1 MTTTSS
7 STSISRKDYIFSISI
22 IGLFFFIFGFVTW
35 LNGILIPF
43 LRTAC
48 ELNDFEA
55 YFVTF
60 AFYVSYLVMALPS
73 SVVLKKT
80 GFKNGMSL
88 GLWIMAAGSLIFIPA
103 AMTRTFSLFLL
114 GLFVEGT
121 GLALLQTASNPYIT
135 IIGPPESAAKRI
147 SIMGIANKFAGAIAP
162 IILASIIL
170 KDSKVLAE
178 KLAQAADAATRTVL
192 LDELATRVIMPYLVM
207 AVVLVL
213 LGLLLRFAHL
223 PEIDTDAEDTTS
235 SESNAS
241 KTSIWQFPHLILG
254 VIALFFYVGVEVIA
268 GDSIIRYG
276 QSIGIA
282 MDSAKYF
289 TSLTLLSM
297 ILGYIIG
304 ITCIPKYLNQ
314 TTALKICTILGVIFS
329 LGAILTPAHLVF
341 SMSFIDIM
349 TFKSIQLVL
358 PVTVLFVALLGLAN
372 ALVWPA
378 MWPLALN
385 GLGRFTKTGS
395 AMLIMAIAGGA
406 LLPLVYGKLAVN
418 FSTQFA
424 YWICVPSYLVIMY
437 YAFIGHNWYI
447 DVLKKYAK
455 FNGRARRKEYW
466 MFTLLNIIFY
476 SVAMLIDFGL
486 ERPFIIGIANIYALA
501 VLVPIL
507 AVSVRRLHDVGKSG
521 WMILLSLIP
530 IIGSIWL
537 LVLLL
542 TESDPD
548 ENEFGLNPKKI
559 FTS

>member
-1 MTTTSS
+1 MTTTNSS
-7 STSISRKDYIFSISI
+7 NGISRKDYIFSITI

-48 ELNDFEA
+48 ELNDFQA

-60 AFYVSYLVMALPS
+60 AFYISYFVMALPS
-73 SVVLKKT
+73 SAVLKKT

-88 GLWIMAAGSLIFIPA
+88 GLWIMAAGAMIFIPA
-103 AMTRTFSLFLL
+103 AMTRTFSLFLI

-135 IIGPPESAAKRI
+135 IIGPRESAAKRI

-178 KLAQAADAATRTVL
+178 KLSQAADAVTRTVL
-192 LDELATRVIMPYLVM
+192 LDELASRVIMPYIVM
-207 AVVLVL
+207 AVILVL

-223 PEIDTDAEDTTS
+223 PEVDTDAEDEAS
-235 SESNAS
+235 GESYDK
-241 KTSIWQFPHLILG
+241 KTSVWQFPHLLLG
-254 VIALFFYVGVEVIA
+254 VVALFFYVGVEVIA
-268 GDSIIRYG
+268 GDTIIRYG

-282 MDSAKYF
+282 IESAKYF

-297 ILGYIIG
+297 ILGYLTGIIF
-304 ITCIPKYLNQ
+304 IPKYLSQ
-314 TTALKICTILGVIFS
+314 VTALRICTILGVIFS

-349 TFKSIQLVL
+349 TFKSIELVL

-378 MWPLALN
+378 MWPLALD
-385 GLGRFTKTGS
+385 GLGRFTKTAS

-406 LLPLVYGKLAVN
+406 LLPLLYGKLAVN
-418 FSTQFA
+418 FSTQSA
-424 YWICVPSYLVIMY
+424 YWICVPAYLIIMY
-437 YAFIGHNWYI
+437 YAFIGH
-447 DVLKKYAK
+447 KA
-455 FNGRARRKEYW
+455 
-466 MFTLLNIIFY
+466 
-476 SVAMLIDFGL
+476 
-486 ERPFIIGIANIYALA
+486 
-501 VLVPIL
+501 
-507 AVSVRRLHDVGKSG
+507 GK
-521 WMILLSLIP
+521 
-530 IIGSIWL
+530 
-537 LVLLL
+537 
-542 TESDPD
+542 
-548 ENEFGLNPKKI
+548 
-559 FTS
+559 

>member
-1 MTTTSS
+1 MTPSN
-7 STSISRKDYIFSISI
+7 STNGISRKDYIFSVSI

-43 LRTAC
+43 LKIAC
-48 ELNDFEA
+48 ELNDFQA

-88 GLWIMAAGSLIFIPA
+88 GLWIMAAGAMIFIPA
-103 AMTRTFSLFLL
+103 AMTRTFGLFLL

-147 SIMGIANKFAGAIAP
+147 SIMGIANKFAGALAP

-170 KDSKVLAE
+170 KDSKVLEE
-178 KLAQAADAATRTVL
+178 KLAQAIDAATKTSL
-192 LDELATRVIMPYLVM
+192 LDELASRVIMPYIVM
-207 AVVLVL
+207 AVILIL

-223 PEIDTDAEDTTS
+223 PEVDTDAEDVVS
-235 SESNAS
+235 GESNAK
-241 KTSIWQFPHLILG
+241 KTSIWQFPHLLLG
-254 VIALFFYVGVEVIA
+254 VVALFFYVGVEVIA

-276 QSIGIA
+276 LSIGIA
-282 MDSAKYF
+282 MESAKYF
-289 TSLTLLSM
+289 TSLTLISM
-297 ILGYIIG
+297 ILGYLAGIIF
-304 ITCIPKYLNQ
+304 IPRYLSQ
-314 TTALKICTILGVIFS
+314 STALKICTILGVIFS
-329 LGAILTPAHLVF
+329 IGAILTPAHLVF

-349 TFKSIQLVL
+349 TFKSIVLVL

-406 LLPLVYGKLAVN
+406 LIPLLYGKLAVI
-418 FSTQFA
+418 FSTQTA
-424 YWICVPSYLVIMY
+424 YWICVPSYLIIMY
-437 YAFIGHNWYI
+437 YAFIGH
-447 DVLKKYAK
+447 KA
-455 FNGRARRKEYW
+455 
-466 MFTLLNIIFY
+466 
-476 SVAMLIDFGL
+476 
-486 ERPFIIGIANIYALA
+486 
-501 VLVPIL
+501 
-507 AVSVRRLHDVGKSG
+507 GK
-521 WMILLSLIP
+521 
-530 IIGSIWL
+530 
-537 LVLLL
+537 
-542 TESDPD
+542 
-548 ENEFGLNPKKI
+548 
-559 FTS
+559 

>member
-1 MTTTSS
+1 MTTSNSS
-7 STSISRKDYIFSISI
+7 NGISRKDYIFSISI

-88 GLWIMAAGSLIFIPA
+88 GLWIMAAGALIFIPA

-135 IIGPPESAAKRI
+135 IIGPRESAAKRI

-170 KDSKVLAE
+170 KDSKTLE
-178 KLAQAADAATRTVL
+178 DKLAQAADAATRAGL
-192 LDELATRVIMPYLVM
+192 LDELAGRVIMPYIVM
-207 AVVLVL
+207 AVILVL

-223 PEIDTDAEDTTS
+223 PEVDTDAEDEAS
-235 SESNAS
+235 GESNAK
-241 KTSIWQFPHLILG
+241 KTSIWQFPHLLLG
-254 VIALFFYVGVEVIA
+254 VVALFFYVGVEVIA

-282 MDSAKYF
+282 MESAKYF

-297 ILGYIIG
+297 ILGYLIG
-304 ITCIPKYLNQ
+304 IIFIPKYLSQ
-314 TTALKICTILGVIFS
+314 VTALKMCTILGVIFS
-329 LGAILTPAHLVF
+329 LGAILVPAHLVF
-341 SMSFIDIM
+341 TMSFIDIM
-349 TFKSIQLVL
+349 TFKSIELVL

-406 LLPLVYGKLAVN
+406 LIPLLYGKLAVS
-418 FSTQFA
+418 FSTQSA
-424 YWICVPSYLVIMY
+424 YWICVPSYIIIMY
-437 YAFIGHNWYI
+437 YAFIGH
-447 DVLKKYAK
+447 KA
-455 FNGRARRKEYW
+455 
-466 MFTLLNIIFY
+466 
-476 SVAMLIDFGL
+476 
-486 ERPFIIGIANIYALA
+486 
-501 VLVPIL
+501 
-507 AVSVRRLHDVGKSG
+507 GK
-521 WMILLSLIP
+521 
-530 IIGSIWL
+530 
-537 LVLLL
+537 
-542 TESDPD
+542 
-548 ENEFGLNPKKI
+548 
-559 FTS
+559 

>member
-1 MTTTSS
+1 MTTTN
-7 STSISRKDYIFSISI
+7 TSNGISRKDYIFSITI

-48 ELNDFEA
+48 ELNDFQA

-60 AFYVSYLVMALPS
+60 AFYISYFVMALPS
-73 SVVLKKT
+73 SAVLKKT

-103 AMTRTFSLFLL
+103 AMNRTFSLFLI

-135 IIGPPESAAKRI
+135 IIGPRESAAKRI

-178 KLAQAADAATRTVL
+178 KLSQAADAVTRTVL
-192 LDELATRVIMPYLVM
+192 LDELASRVIMPYIVM
-207 AVVLVL
+207 AVILVL

-223 PEIDTDAEDTTS
+223 PEVDTDAED
-235 SESNAS
+235 EAS
-241 KTSIWQFPHLILG
+241 GDSYDKKTSVWQFPHLLLG
-254 VIALFFYVGVEVIA
+254 VVALFFYVGVEVIA
-268 GDSIIRYG
+268 GDTIIRYG

-282 MDSAKYF
+282 MESAKYF

-297 ILGYIIG
+297 ILGYLIG
-304 ITCIPKYLNQ
+304 IIFIPKYLSQ
-314 TTALKICTILGVIFS
+314 VTALRICTILGVIFS
-329 LGAILTPAHLVF
+329 LGAILTPSHLVF

-349 TFKSIQLVL
+349 TFKPIELVL

-385 GLGRFTKTGS
+385 GLGRFTKTAS

-406 LLPLVYGKLAVN
+406 LLPLLYGKLAVN
-418 FSTQFA
+418 FSTQSA
-424 YWICVPSYLVIMY
+424 YWICVPAYLIIMY
-437 YAFIGHNWYI
+437 YAFIGY
-447 DVLKKYAK
+447 KA
-455 FNGRARRKEYW
+455 
-466 MFTLLNIIFY
+466 
-476 SVAMLIDFGL
+476 
-486 ERPFIIGIANIYALA
+486 
-501 VLVPIL
+501 
-507 AVSVRRLHDVGKSG
+507 GK
-521 WMILLSLIP
+521 
-530 IIGSIWL
+530 
-537 LVLLL
+537 
-542 TESDPD
+542 
-548 ENEFGLNPKKI
+548 
-559 FTS
+559 